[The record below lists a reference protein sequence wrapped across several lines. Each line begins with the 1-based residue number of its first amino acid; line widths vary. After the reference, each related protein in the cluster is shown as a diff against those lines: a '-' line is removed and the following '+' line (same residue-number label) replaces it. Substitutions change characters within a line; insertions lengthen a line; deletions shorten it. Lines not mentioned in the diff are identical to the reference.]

1 MWHRKLSFIFLCHCF
16 IVQVSKLHSKKLL
29 ATLLDRQEVLN
40 IPKMVQFRNFS
51 NPTQNDWGNFVR
63 KKNVTTNEFP
73 CLVENWFFFF
83 LLNWMLTSWC
93 VWSIPIL
100 NFLYLW
106 AMRIIAFSDLR
117 RKEITVFTVYK
128 IIQKSKE
135 GDFP

>member
-16 IVQVSKLHSKKLL
+16 IVQVSKLHTKKLL

-73 CLVENWFFFF
+73 CLVENWFFFLPIELNVNF
-83 LLNWMLTSWC
+83 LMCLIHFNFKF
-93 VWSIPIL
+93 SIPMSYD
-100 NFLYLW
+100 NNCFFGST
-106 AMRIIAFSDLR
+106 AKRNHC
-117 RKEITVFTVYK
+117 VYCLQNHPK
-128 IIQKSKE
+128 I
-135 GDFP
+135 